1 MNFDVKVVLHECV
14 VANIGINK
22 VDTFC
27 SMIETMNFCEITP
40 KVRGQYKWPKLS
52 ELSFKLF
59 KSEMKNAHNSYY
71 DVVNCAKCYF
81 GLIELG
87 WIID

>member
-1 MNFDVKVVLHECV
+1 MEIK
-14 VANIGINK
+14 K

-27 SMIETMNFCEITP
+27 AMKETINFCEITP

-52 ELSFKLF
+52 VLYYRLMISEL
-59 KSEMKNAHNSYY
+59 EHAHNSYY

-81 GLIELG
+81 ALVEIGRMKE
-87 WIID
+87 